1 MHADGCILRIGSA
14 AVHVAWL
21 EAILEDKESKVLS
34 HLLNPSQS
42 VRSVMW
48 RLGGGGGGGWG
59 WKRREGCRNK
69 LQQPP

>member
-1 MHADGCILRIGSA
+1 MHADGCILRIGTA

-48 RLGGGGGGGWG
+48 RLGGGGSEGGGG
-59 WKRREGCRNK
+59 VEERGGVQK
-69 LQQPP
+69 